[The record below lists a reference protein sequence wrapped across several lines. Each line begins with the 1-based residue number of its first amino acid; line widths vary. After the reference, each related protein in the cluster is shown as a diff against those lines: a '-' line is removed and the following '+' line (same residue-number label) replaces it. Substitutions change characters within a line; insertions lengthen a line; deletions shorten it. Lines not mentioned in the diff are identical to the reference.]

1 LLPGIASCQTFLAIY
16 AVSKFSDCNCSFQF
30 FDQPTILSAL
40 DTLIRLQVS
49 FGNETALIYLWQI
62 VIEPL

>member
-1 LLPGIASCQTFLAIY
+1 LLPSIASCQTFLAIY
-16 AVSKFSDCNCSFQF
+16 AVSNFSDCNCSFQF
-30 FDQPTILSAL
+30 FDPPTILSAL